1 METGLKMEQRG
12 NWAGIGEAWRGENPS
27 RMEVE
32 TGARGVGR
40 DQGVK
45 QALGAMQWSGWGWA
59 GEPAEALET
68 EEEVGGKSRV
78 SCLYP
83 T

>member
-1 METGLKMEQRG
+1 
-12 NWAGIGEAWRGENPS
+12 
-27 RMEVE
+27 MEVE